1 MIECQSFNHTI
12 NAISVSLPTLK
23 LEGQSIIGYPFFPI
37 SAKLEEYSK
46 LNNGWHF
53 GEGRGPTQS
62 VIAMARDASLFLQEL
77 GITKQG
83 CFPGVFGEM
92 RVTGYLEKGY
102 VEITYENNGT
112 ISLLIE
118 DHKGETITDSEN
130 VSSNEMKLS
139 IRNFV
144 GANIWNMSG
153 YFAASIGMPSETGFK
168 VLLSKTPLDPVESTV
183 EVDETPEEYAE
194 VVESEG

>member
-12 NAISVSLPTLK
+12 NAINVSLPSLK
-23 LEGQSIIGYPFFPI
+23 FEGQSIIGYPFFPI
-37 SAKLEEYSK
+37 SAKLEEYSR
-46 LNNGWHF
+46 LTNGWHF

-77 GITKQG
+77 GINKQG
-83 CFPGVFGEM
+83 CFPGVFGEV

-102 VEITYENNGT
+102 IEITYENNGT

-118 DHKGETITDSEN
+118 NHIGETITDSEN
-130 VSSNEMKLS
+130 VSLNEMKLS

-144 GANIWNMSG
+144 GENIWNLSG
-153 YFAASIGMPSETGFK
+153 YFAASIGMPNGTGFK
-168 VLLSKTPLDPVESTV
+168 ALLSKTPRMEVEFQ
-183 EVDETPEEYAE
+183 
-194 VVESEG
+194 